1 MIYLLPSIF
10 QILEKDFCAD
20 SMDYFFDG
28 FVLDTYAFG
37 RLLKLSPQC
46 RNGPCDLVR
55 YLIQNTVQN
64 VESVT
69 KVESFHELA
78 VAVYEILKPIYTS
91 YVCPCHVELMDWLV
105 ESGRF
110 YDANVLYNTLSA
122 DDILNIKRVLRN
134 IDHGSL
140 KRLLQRTM
148 THFCAEIKRGP
159 CLDDMMESLTF
170 VAKNV
175 DNTMDRYEEFDGLSE
190 TDRQKKKLRSQC
202 DNYFDLVEA
211 SDDMEDLFE
220 YDVKRDLEVYSQLF
234 SMVYCKKNCKAEI
247 SKMYPCCLKKALDD
261 KKLYKYGKNF
271 AVSFISFYSII
282 TTVTSNLNILKI

>member
-1 MIYLLPSIF
+1 
-10 QILEKDFCAD
+10 
-20 SMDYFFDG
+20 
-28 FVLDTYAFG
+28 
-37 RLLKLSPQC
+37 
-46 RNGPCDLVR
+46 
-55 YLIQNTVQN
+55 
-64 VESVT
+64 
-69 KVESFHELA
+69 
-78 VAVYEILKPIYTS
+78 
-91 YVCPCHVELMDWLV
+91 MDWLV

-122 DDILNIKRVLRN
+122 DNILYIKRALRN

-148 THFCAEIKRGP
+148 THFCAETKRGL

-175 DNTMDRYEEFDGLSE
+175 DNTMDRYEEFDDLSE

-220 YDVKRDLEVYSQLF
+220 YDVKRYLEAYSQLS
-234 SMVYCKKNCKAEI
+234 SMAYCKKNCKAEI
-247 SKMYPCCLKKALDD
+247 SKMYSCCLKKALDD
-261 KKLYKYGKNF
+261 KKLYKYGEDF
-271 AVSFISFYSII
+271 AVSFISFYSIMGNYYSHFESEYI
-282 TTVTSNLNILKI
+282 EDMREIYKKTRTLALEYRELVQKSMLPAKFCRKNDKPTCS